1 MENEIT
7 FLLRNTMELKVRT
20 RNKNDVVD
28 LTRQIAELV
37 RQADLEHGLCHV
49 YVPHATAAI
58 IVNENDD
65 PQIGQDLL
73 TALDGLIPEGVWLHD
88 KVDENGAS
96 HLKATILGPSETV
109 PIQRGRLALGTWQ
122 AIMLVDFDGPRDRTA
137 IVTLTRA

>member
-1 MENEIT
+1 
-7 FLLRNTMELKVRT
+7 MELKVRT

-28 LTRQIAELV
+28 LTWQIAELV

-96 HLKATILGPSETV
+96 HLKATLLGPSETV

>member
-1 MENEIT
+1 
-7 FLLRNTMELKVRT
+7 MELKVRT

>member
-1 MENEIT
+1 
-7 FLLRNTMELKVRT
+7 MELKVRT
-20 RNKNDVVD
+20 QNKNDVVD

-37 RQADLEHGLCHV
+37 RQADLEQGLCHV

-73 TALDGLIPEGVWLHD
+73 KALDGLIPEGVWLHD

-96 HLKATILGPSETV
+96 HLKATILGPSETI

>member
-1 MENEIT
+1 
-7 FLLRNTMELKVRT
+7 MELKVRT
-20 RNKNDVVD
+20 RNRNDVVD

-96 HLKATILGPSETV
+96 HLKATILGPSETI

-122 AIMLVDFDGPRDRTA
+122 AVMLVDFDGPRDRTA

>member
-1 MENEIT
+1 
-7 FLLRNTMELKVRT
+7 MELKVRT

-109 PIQRGRLALGTWQ
+109 PIRRGRLALGTWQ

>member
-1 MENEIT
+1 
-7 FLLRNTMELKVRT
+7 MELKVRT

-65 PQIGQDLL
+65 PQIGQDLI

>member
-1 MENEIT
+1 
-7 FLLRNTMELKVRT
+7 MELKVRT

-73 TALDGLIPEGVWLHD
+73 AALDGLIPEGVWLHD

>member
-1 MENEIT
+1 
-7 FLLRNTMELKVRT
+7 MELKIRT
-20 RNKNDVVD
+20 QNKNDVVD
-28 LTRQIAELV
+28 LTRQIDELV
-37 RQADLEHGLCHV
+37 RQADLEQGLCHV

-73 TALDGLIPEGVWLHD
+73 NALDGLIPEGVWLHD

-96 HLKATILGPSETV
+96 HLKATILGPSETI

>member
-1 MENEIT
+1 
-7 FLLRNTMELKVRT
+7 MELKVRT
-20 RNKNDVVD
+20 QNKNDVVD

-37 RQADLEHGLCHV
+37 RQADLEQGLCHV

-73 TALDGLIPEGVWLHD
+73 KALDGLIPEGIWLHD

-96 HLKATILGPSETV
+96 HLKATILGPSETI

>member
-1 MENEIT
+1 
-7 FLLRNTMELKVRT
+7 MELKVRT
-20 RNKNDVVD
+20 QNKNDVVD
-28 LTRQIAELV
+28 LTRQIAKLV
-37 RQADLEHGLCHV
+37 RQADLEQGLCHV

-73 TALDGLIPEGVWLHD
+73 KALDGLIPEGIWLHD

-96 HLKATILGPSETV
+96 HLKATILGPSETI

>member
-1 MENEIT
+1 MEI
-7 FLLRNTMELKVRT
+7 KVRT
-20 RNKNDVVD
+20 QNKNDVIDV
-28 LTRQIAELV
+28 TRQV
-37 RQADLEHGLCHV
+37 ADLVKEADIEHGLCHV

-73 TALDGLIPEGVWLHD
+73 NALDKLIPEGVWLHD

-96 HLKATILGPSETV
+96 HLKATMLGPSETV

-122 AIMLVDFDGPRDRTA
+122 AIMLVDFDGPRDRTV
-137 IVTLTRA
+137 IVTIK

>member
-7 FLLRNTMELKVRT
+7 FLLSNTMELKVRT

-73 TALDGLIPEGVWLHD
+73 TALDGPSSPR
-88 KVDENGAS
+88 AS
-96 HLKATILGPSETV
+96 GYTTRST
-109 PIQRGRLALGTWQ
+109 RTGRR
-122 AIMLVDFDGPRDRTA
+122 I
-137 IVTLTRA
+137 

>member
-1 MENEIT
+1 
-7 FLLRNTMELKVRT
+7 MELKVRT

-96 HLKATILGPSETV
+96 HLKATILGPSETI

>member
-1 MENEIT
+1 
-7 FLLRNTMELKVRT
+7 MELKVRT

-37 RQADLEHGLCHV
+37 RQADLEQGLCHV

-109 PIQRGRLALGTWQ
+109 PIRRGRLALGTWQ

>member
-1 MENEIT
+1 
-7 FLLRNTMELKVRT
+7 MELKVRT

-73 TALDGLIPEGVWLHD
+73 TVLDGLIPEGVWLHD

>member
-1 MENEIT
+1 
-7 FLLRNTMELKVRT
+7 MELKVRT

-49 YVPHATAAI
+49 YGPHATAAI

-73 TALDGLIPEGVWLHD
+73 TSLDGLIPEGVWLHD

-96 HLKATILGPSETV
+96 HLKATLLGPSETV

-122 AIMLVDFDGPRDRTA
+122 AIMVVDFDGPRDRTA

>member
-1 MENEIT
+1 
-7 FLLRNTMELKVRT
+7 MELKVRT

-73 TALDGLIPEGVWLHD
+73 TALDGLLPEGVWLHD

>member
-1 MENEIT
+1 
-7 FLLRNTMELKVRT
+7 MELKVRT

-96 HLKATILGPSETV
+96 HLKATILGPSETI

-122 AIMLVDFDGPRDRTA
+122 AVMLVDFDGPRDRTA

>member
-1 MENEIT
+1 
-7 FLLRNTMELKVRT
+7 MELKVRT
-20 RNKNDVVD
+20 QNKNDVVD
-28 LTRQIAELV
+28 LTRQIDELV
-37 RQADLEHGLCHV
+37 RQADLEQGLCHV

-73 TALDGLIPEGVWLHD
+73 KALGGLLPEGVWLHD
-88 KVDENGAS
+88 KVDDNGAS
-96 HLKATILGPSETV
+96 HLKATILGPSETI
-109 PIQRGRLALGTWQ
+109 PIHRGRLALGTWQ

>member
-1 MENEIT
+1 
-7 FLLRNTMELKVRT
+7 MELKVRT

-73 TALDGLIPEGVWLHD
+73 AALDGLIPEGVWLHD

-96 HLKATILGPSETV
+96 HLKATILGPSETI

>member
-1 MENEIT
+1 
-7 FLLRNTMELKVRT
+7 MELKVRT

-58 IVNENDD
+58 VVNENDD
-65 PQIGQDLL
+65 PQIGQDLI

-96 HLKATILGPSETV
+96 HLKAIILGPSETV

>member
-1 MENEIT
+1 
-7 FLLRNTMELKVRT
+7 MELKVRT

-96 HLKATILGPSETV
+96 HLKATLLGPSETV
-109 PIQRGRLALGTWQ
+109 PIERGRLALGTWQ

>member
-1 MENEIT
+1 
-7 FLLRNTMELKVRT
+7 MELKVRT

-73 TALDGLIPEGVWLHD
+73 TALDDLIPEGVWLHD

-137 IVTLTRA
+137 IVTFTRA

>member
-1 MENEIT
+1 
-7 FLLRNTMELKVRT
+7 MELKIRT
-20 RNKNDVVD
+20 QNKNDVVD
-28 LTRQIAELV
+28 LTRQIDELV
-37 RQADLEHGLCHV
+37 RQADLEQGLCHV

-73 TALDGLIPEGVWLHD
+73 KALDGLIPEGIWLHD

-96 HLKATILGPSETV
+96 HLKATILGPSETI

>member
-1 MENEIT
+1 
-7 FLLRNTMELKVRT
+7 MELKVRT
-20 RNKNDVVD
+20 RKKNDVLD

-37 RQADLEHGLCHV
+37 QQADLEQGVCHV

-73 TALDGLIPEGVWLHD
+73 TALAGLIPEGVWLHD
-88 KVDENGAS
+88 KVDDNGAA
-96 HLKATILGPSETV
+96 HLKATILGPSESLPV
-109 PIQRGRLALGTWQ
+109 HRGRLALGTWQ
-122 AIMLVDFDGPRDRTA
+122 AIMLVDFDGPRDRTV